1 MGILMDIAING
12 SKLWVVN
19 FYQEQLNKFVKLGI
33 GNKTENGIEVTE
45 KLIRITQERLA
56 KLSVV
61 YDAKLTYNAHKT
73 RSDKLKTAMKRR
85 QLGAKQIKTNSNG
98 TVITPRVQN
107 NGNSGHEGGE

>member
-1 MGILMDIAING
+1 MDIAING

-45 KLIRITQERLA
+45 RLIKITQERLA

-85 QLGAKQIKTNSNG
+85 QLGANNNG
-98 TVITPRVQN
+98 TIITSRVQN
-107 NGNSGHEGGE
+107 NGNTGHEGGE